1 MIEGTMTGCMPGTWA
16 NKATPFF
23 ERLWPDMMCENDV

>member
-16 NKATPFF
+16 NKATPF
-23 ERLWPDMMCENDV
+23 ERLWLGMMCGNDV